1 MSLSLI
7 LTHPG
12 GAHKDELL
20 ACCLLAA
27 VHRVPIVRREPTPE
41 DLADPT
47 IAVVDVGGEHT
58 PERHNFDHHQFPPD
72 HSPICALSLVL
83 QHLGVYEDARQFCDW
98 LEPAEWF
105 DTRGPNVTAKW
116 LGVDRDTMNK
126 LNSPIDITV
135 IRRFAKTKRLEPGE
149 PLWEI
154 LSYIGQ
160 DLLDYLRELRA
171 RIDHVARNS
180 EIWTCDEHEVLFL
193 PRIEPIPEEPSAG
206 IGRYLGSIG
215 KSSSIAALIY
225 PDRRGSGYGLS
236 RHNDD
241 PRYDFTRIEKEPDV
255 HFAHARGFVA
265 KTSAS
270 EVSRVKELLSLAR
283 VSDPSSSVSPEP

>member
-1 MSLSLI
+1 MPISLI

-20 ACCLLAA
+20 ACSLLAA
-27 VHRVPIVRREPTPE
+27 VHRAPIVRREPTE
-41 DLADPT
+41 ADLADPT
-47 IAVVDVGGEHT
+47 IAVVDVGGEHA
-58 PERHNFDHHQFPPD
+58 PERHNFDHHQFPAD
-72 HSPICALSLVL
+72 HPPVCALSLVL

-105 DTRGPNVTAKW
+105 DTRGPNTTAQW
-116 LGVDRDTMNK
+116 LGVDRSTMNK
-126 LNSPIDITV
+126 LSSPIDVTIL
-135 IRRFAKTKRLEPGE
+135 RRFAKTKRLEPGE

-154 LSYIGQ
+154 LSYIGE
-160 DLLDYLRELRA
+160 DLLEYLRELRN
-171 RIDHVARNS
+171 RLDFVAQNAV
-180 EIWTCDEHEVLFL
+180 IWNVGDHEVLFL
-193 PRIEPIPEEPSAG
+193 PRIAPIPDEPSAG
-206 IGRYLGSIG
+206 IGRYLESIG

-225 PDRRGSGYGLS
+225 PDRRGGGYGLS

-241 PRYDFTRIEKEPDV
+241 PRYDFTRIDQEPDV

-270 EVSRVKELLSLAR
+270 EIGRVRELLGLA
-283 VSDPSSSVSPEP
+283 

>member
-1 MSLSLI
+1 MLSLI

-12 GAHKDELL
+12 GDHKDELL
-20 ACCLLAA
+20 ACALLAA

-41 DLADPT
+41 DLADPVT
-47 IAVVDVGGEHT
+47 AVVDVGGEHA
-58 PERHNFDHHQFPPD
+58 PERHNFDHHQFPAD
-72 HSPICALSLVL
+72 HPPVCSLSLVL
-83 QHLGVYEDARQFCDW
+83 QHLGVYEDAREFCDW

-126 LNSPIDITV
+126 LNSPIDVTV
-135 IRRFAKTKRLEPGE
+135 LRRFAKARRLEPGE
-149 PLWEI
+149 PLWEM

-160 DLLDYLRELRA
+160 DLLDYLRELRSRLDFIA
-171 RIDHVARNS
+171 QNAV
-180 EIWTCDEHEVLFL
+180 IWNVGDHEVLFL
-193 PRIEPIPEEPSAG
+193 PRTDPVPDDPSAS
-206 IGRYLGSIG
+206 IGRYLESIG
-215 KSSSIAALIY
+215 KGSVVAALIY

-270 EVSRVKELLSLAR
+270 ELTRVKELLALAK
-283 VSDPSSSVSPEP
+283 V

>member
-1 MSLSLI
+1 MSLKLI

-12 GAHKDELL
+12 GAHKDEFL
-20 ACCLLAA
+20 ACSLLAA
-27 VHRVPIVRREPTPE
+27 VHRVPIVRREPTAE
-41 DLADPT
+41 ELADVST
-47 IAVVDVGGEHT
+47 AVVDVGGEHA
-58 PERHNFDHHQFPPD
+58 PERHNFDHHQFPAD
-72 HSPICALSLVL
+72 HPPVCALSLVL

-116 LGVDRDTMNK
+116 LGVNREAMNK
-126 LNSPIDITV
+126 LNSPVDVTV
-135 IRRFAKTKRLEPGE
+135 LRRFAKAKRLEPGE

-171 RIDHVARNS
+171 RLDFIALNAQ
-180 EIWTCDEHEVLFL
+180 IWSMDDHEVLFL
-193 PRIEPIPEEPSAG
+193 PRIEPLGDEPSAG
-206 IGRYLGSIG
+206 IGRYLESIG
-215 KSSSIAALIY
+215 KNASVVALIY

-236 RHNDD
+236 RHNDA
-241 PRYDFTRIEKEPDV
+241 PHYDFTRIEKEPDV

-265 KTSAS
+265 KTSAT
-270 EVSRVKELLSLAR
+270 EMERVKALLAMAR
-283 VSDPSSSVSPEP
+283 V

>member
-1 MSLSLI
+1 MPISLI

-20 ACCLLAA
+20 ACSLLAA
-27 VHRVPIVRREPTPE
+27 VHRVPIERREPTAA
-41 DLADPT
+41 DLADPAT
-47 IAVVDVGGEHT
+47 AVVDVGGEHA
-58 PERHNFDHHQFPPD
+58 PERHNFDHHQFPAD
-72 HSPICALSLVL
+72 HPPVCALSLVL

-105 DTRGPNVTAKW
+105 DTRGPNVTAQW
-116 LGVDRDTMNK
+116 LGVDRMAMNK
-126 LNSPIDITV
+126 LSSPIDITV
-135 IRRFAKTKRLEPGE
+135 LRRFAKAKRLQPGE

-171 RIDHVARNS
+171 RLDFVAQNA
-180 EIWTCDEHEVLFL
+180 EIWSIEDHEVLFL
-193 PRIEPIPEEPSAG
+193 PRTDPIPDEPSAG
-206 IGRYLGSIG
+206 IDRYLGSIG
-215 KSSSIAALIY
+215 KSSSVAALIY

-241 PRYDFTRIEKEPDV
+241 PRYDFTRIGTEPDV

-270 EVSRVKELLSLAR
+270 EVARVKELLALAR
-283 VSDPSSSVSPEP
+283 VPKSETPAKG